1 MPSKIFDIDRLGSIT
16 FSKHRTAKAI
26 RIRIN
31 GSDVKV
37 TLPTWL
43 AYSVAKAYVIKRT
56 DWILEN
62 RKPVNNLY
70 SGAIIGKDITL
81 NIINGMT
88 SRFSTK
94 LKETELI
101 IKIPAEI
108 SINSP
113 EAQDKISKSVKKALQ
128 KQSYDI
134 LLPHVRTIADET
146 NSNVKSIEIKDLKS
160 RWGSCSSKN
169 ELTFSV
175 YLIQLPWSYINYV
188 IYHELAHTVHHNHG
202 ADFWRLVENF
212 EPRYK
217 QLRRE
222 MKHFS
227 PQIIPQNINTM

>member
-31 GSDVKV
+31 GSEVKV
-37 TLPTWL
+37 TLPAWL
-43 AYSVAKAYVIKRT
+43 TYSVAKAYVVKRT
-56 DWILEN
+56 DWILAN

-70 SGAIIGKDITL
+70 SGAKIGKDITL
-81 NIINGMT
+81 SLINGSS

-113 EAQDKISKSVKKALQ
+113 EAQNKISKFVKKALQ
-128 KQSYDI
+128 KQAYDI
-134 LLPHVRTIADET
+134 LLPHVRTIAQET
-146 NSNVKSIEIKDLKS
+146 NSTVKSIEIKDLKS
-160 RWGSCSSKN
+160 RWGSCSSRN
-169 ELTFSV
+169 ELTFSI
-175 YLIQLPWSYINYV
+175 YLIQLPWPYINYV

-202 ADFWRLVENF
+202 AGFWKLVENF
-212 EPRYK
+212 EPRFK